1 MVENIC
7 LNFPPLLEFFI
18 DYGGEYLS
26 DIFCQFLISE
36 GTLPQLSRLGP
47 HPQNGAVERKHH
59 RIIET
64 ARTLLIASF
73 VPSPFWGEVISTII
87 QPSSKLAGKCP
98 SEVPFG
104 TPPCYDHLRVFGCTC
119 YVLLPSHERTKL
131 TAQSAECVFFRI

>member
-47 HPQNGAVERKHH
+47 HPQNGVAERKHH

-64 ARTLLIASF
+64 DRTLLIASF
-73 VPSPFWGEVISTII
+73 VPSHCWGEVISTII

-104 TPPCYDHLRVFGCTC
+104 TPQYDHLWVFGCTC
-119 YVLLPSHERTKL
+119 YVLLAPRERTKQP
-131 TAQSAECVFFRI
+131 AKCVFLI